1 MRVVLNKRKLQLAGV
16 IVVIVV
22 ALVATAIAYWTSS
35 GEGTGQATAST
46 GGSHL
51 TVEGNP
57 ANGIFPGGEVALSTV
72 VKNVDPKQAEW
83 FGTLKTTIA
92 IDSTH
97 AEAGCLAAWFTYK
110 PNSAASGAANP
121 YTQSGISTEL
131 PKEGSTTIAGKVFMS
146 NLPSTDQS
154 ACKGAT
160 LNLAYEAS

>member
-1 MRVVLNKRKLQLAGV
+1 MRRVLHKRKSGV
-16 IVVIVV
+16 AIGIVSVFTMV
-22 ALVATAIAYWTSS
+22 AVAVAYWTSS
-35 GEGTGQATAST
+35 GEGTGHATASA

-51 TVEGNP
+51 TVEGSP
-57 ANGIFPGGEVALSTV
+57 ASGIYPGGEVALTTV
-72 VKNVDPKQAEW
+72 VKNVDPNQPEW
-83 FGTLKTTIA
+83 LGTLKTTIA

-121 YTQSGISTEL
+121 YTQTGIATDI
-131 PKEGSTTIAGKVFMS
+131 PKEGSTTIAGKVLMS
-146 NLPSTDQS
+146 DLASTDQS